1 MPWVEVQSS
10 SFSSPWHANPSSV
23 DVLPQLLEFAFF
35 SNGLHL
41 QRIGA
46 PGTLKLSLH
55 RAQVVCCRNLSFE
68 ELGFSMDR
76 SALLSECRMKF
87 ASKSAADVQAAI
99 SLLDSHDLKEDP
111 SVSTI
116 YPYSWI
122 LFLSYHKSF
131 G

>member
-1 MPWVEVQSS
+1 MACE
-10 SFSSPWHANPSSV
+10 SFFRRRSP
-23 DVLPQLLEFAFF
+23 LQFAFF
-35 SNGLHL
+35 SNGLHK

-55 RAQVVCCRNLSFE
+55 WAQVVCCRNLSFE

-76 SALLSECRMKF
+76 SALLSECRLKF

-111 SVSTI
+111 SVSTVS
-116 YPYSWI
+116 PYSLI
-122 LFLSYHKSF
+122 LFLSHHKSF